1 MDKLKLLYTSSRP
14 ISWINTAFPFA
25 ATYLILN
32 GGIDT
37 RLIIGSLFFLIPY
50 NLLMYGV
57 NDVYDYESDLRNPRK
72 GGVEGAV
79 VPKKYH
85 RFLLS
90 WSYLLTVPFLAY
102 LLITGDLISNLVLL
116 ACLFFVIA
124 YSIKGLRFKERPVL
138 DSITSSLHFSGP
150 MIYALSLFAWPEEA
164 ISLVVAFFLW
174 GMASHSFGAVQD
186 IMADREAKIS
196 SIATIFG
203 AKATVLFSTLL
214 YLAATVVLVSTGEEL
229 AAVVGAINLLY
240 ICNVVPF
247 LSVTDKTA
255 EKTRAGWKRFLV
267 INYIAGTLITFIL
280 IGEFLVN

>member
-25 ATYLILN
+25 ATYLILA
-32 GGIDT
+32 GEIDL

-57 NDVYDYESDLRNPRK
+57 NDVYDYESDMRNPRK

-85 RFLLS
+85 TFLLS

-102 LLITGDLISNLVLL
+102 LFITGDLMSNLVLA
-116 ACLFFVIA
+116 ACIFFVVA

-150 MIYALSLFAWPEEA
+150 MIYALSLFDWPNEA
-164 ISLVVAFFLW
+164 LSLVLAFFLW

-186 IMADREAKIS
+186 ILADREAGIS
-196 SIATIFG
+196 SIATVFG
-203 AKATVLFSTLL
+203 ARLTVLFSCLL
-214 YLAATVVLVSTGEEL
+214 YVSSSIVLLNSGDL
-229 AAVVGAINLLY
+229 AAVVGVINLFY
-240 ICNVVPF
+240 VGSVIPFINVN
-247 LSVTDKTA
+247 DKTA
-255 EKTRAGWKRFLV
+255 ETTRAGWKRFLI
-267 INYIAGTLITFIL
+267 INYITGTLITLIL
-280 IGEFLVN
+280 IGEFLTK

>member
-240 ICNVVPF
+240 VCNVVPF